1 MTDAFCQKCGGGD
14 ILQIDDV
21 TDQIGTHLVGL
32 TQMAL
37 VCSGC
42 GFVEFYARNIEAV
55 RALAKQRQQKAP
67 YR

>member
-1 MTDAFCQKCGGGD
+1 MADALCQKCGGDD

-21 TDQIGTHLVGL
+21 TDQIGTNLVGL

-37 VCSGC
+37 VCSSC